1 MGRLRVAVVGLGK
14 MVLLHASILSV
25 MPSVEV
31 IALCDKSWLLLKFV
45 KKLFKKA
52 QAVDDVEKL
61 ADLDLD
67 LGRKFFSRQT
77 TRLVDMK
84 KLLKRQKLSIAK
96 IAALTK
102 DF

>member
-1 MGRLRVAVVGLGK
+1 MARK
-14 MVLLHASILSV
+14 VLLTLVLRACSSVLCGEQFFWHKRAKTELRPSDYSMDKYEHGKSIRGY
-25 MPSVEV
+25 
-31 IALCDKSWLLLKFV
+31 
-45 KKLFKKA
+45 
-52 QAVDDVEKL
+52 
-61 ADLDLD
+61 